1 MALGADLFL
10 VLAFLAAVAVIFMV
24 ATALKSWV
32 FELSPREWGYTVVLS
47 FTSGVLL
54 AGWFDGDGTL
64 EFLSGLVIF
73 LAFVWWIARLRRR
86 HQVRQVR
93 ASGG

>member
-10 VLAFLAAVAVIFMV
+10 VLAFLAAVSVIFMV

-47 FTSGVLL
+47 FTFGVLL
-54 AGWFDGDGTL
+54 AGWFDGNGTL
-64 EFLSGLVIF
+64 EFLSGLAIF
-73 LAFVWWIARLRRR
+73 LAFVWWAARLWRR
-86 HQVRQVR
+86 HQIRQVR